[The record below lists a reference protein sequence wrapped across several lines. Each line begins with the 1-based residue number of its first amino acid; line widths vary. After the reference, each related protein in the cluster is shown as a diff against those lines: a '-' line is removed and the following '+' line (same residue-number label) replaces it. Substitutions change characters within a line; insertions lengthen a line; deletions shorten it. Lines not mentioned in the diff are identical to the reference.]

1 MFSYLKNR
9 HKNTRTKGLSR
20 GNNSPPEIYEENF
33 RGSTAEPGGGKIPRA
48 ILCTYVL
55 LSKKNLVWNNEL
67 LSFLSKKQIKDVFL
81 YRNIN
86 RI

>member
-33 RGSTAEPGGGKIPRA
+33 RGSTAEPGGGKITRA
-48 ILCTYVL
+48 NLMYLCSSVKKL
-55 LSKKNLVWNNEL
+55 LSAE
-67 LSFLSKKQIKDVFL
+67 
-81 YRNIN
+81 
-86 RI
+86 